1 MSNLRLLL
9 VIVLIGISVLLCACR
24 ADQTRRMGFPSPAES
39 YAGEER
45 GRETM
50 SSSQEIAVTDAGYL
64 SHTDMLVRSNPPY
77 VSADLIPLLPSA
89 ATVVTPGPVTWERQF
104 DNNGRADL
112 GADVMETPEGDLV
125 VVGVTGP
132 TRCLAGCNTDGW
144 IIKINASG
152 DLLWRR
158 QVGGNGFDLVT
169 SVILK
174 GDHYWVTGSKDV
186 FPNAH
191 QAWLLE
197 IAPDGSVVWEK
208 TFGGSQDEW
217 AGETIAT
224 PDGNFLMTGRT
235 VSFGVQDGKG
245 DVWLLKLDP
254 NGEIIWSK
262 TYDLGAED
270 GGTSLIA
277 WGSDRYILTANTCTA
292 DCRSILTPH
301 VFTSYLVLDAEGNVL
316 KSQSFTEGPKNKF
329 GKIKPTRDG
338 GAIMVGATSMQ
349 ENFPSEDTW
358 IVKLDAN
365 ADVEWTRIFTSYG
378 RYDGA
383 YDIVQT
389 LDGGYVVAAYS
400 QVYQTPEMN
409 FDNFWMIRLNSSGEI
424 LWSRTW
430 GSPDNDDP
438 ESIIL
443 TSDGGVVLAGFI
455 DAKSWPLDQIPG
467 PADFY
472 VLKTTYDTVRVFLPC
487 VLRDFR

>member
-1 MSNLRLLL
+1 MTRTIVVLLL
-9 VIVLIGISVLLCACR
+9 LLGACVTSGR
-24 ADQTRRMGFPSPAES
+24 GERPTPTPFSLPTSP
-39 YAGEER
+39 
-45 GRETM
+45 
-50 SSSQEIAVTDAGYL
+50 
-64 SHTDMLVRSNPPY
+64 
-77 VSADLIPLLPSA
+77 LPSLLSPPA
-89 ATVVTPGPVTWERQF
+89 AIPAPPPVIWEKRF
-104 DNNGRADL
+104 DNNEKADL
-112 GADVMETPEGDLV
+112 GADVVETPDGDLV

-132 TRCLAGCNTDGW
+132 TPCLVWCNSDGW

-152 DLLWRR
+152 DLLWTR

-174 GDHYWVTGSKDV
+174 GDHYWVTGSKYE

-217 AGETIAT
+217 TGETIAT

-245 DVWLLKLDP
+245 DVWLVKLNP

-270 GGTSLIA
+270 SGTSLTV

-292 DCRSILTPH
+292 DCRSVLTPQ

-316 KSQSFTEGPKNKF
+316 KSQSFTEGPKNRF
-329 GKIKPTRDG
+329 GEIKPTRDG
-338 GAIMVGATSMQ
+338 GTVIVGATSMQ

-365 ADVEWTRIFTSYG
+365 ADVKWTRVFTSYG

-383 YDIVQT
+383 YDIVQAP
-389 LDGGYVVAAYS
+389 DGGYVVAAYS

-430 GSPDNDDP
+430 GGPDNDDP
-438 ESIIL
+438 VSIIL
-443 TSDGGVVLAGFI
+443 TSDGRVVLAGFK

-472 VLKTTYDTVRVFLPC
+472 VLKTTYNNIQLFLPC
-487 VLRDFR
+487 VLLDSH